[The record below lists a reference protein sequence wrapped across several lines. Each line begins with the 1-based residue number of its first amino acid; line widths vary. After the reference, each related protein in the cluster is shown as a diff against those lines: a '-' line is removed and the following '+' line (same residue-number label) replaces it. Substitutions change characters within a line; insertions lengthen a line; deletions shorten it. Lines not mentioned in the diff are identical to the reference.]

1 MATLNRFPLWGLFAS
16 RAALRIGYSES
27 EARLL
32 GYSTAL
38 LYAILR
44 NHGGGGK
51 KKKIGVA
58 GATVTVKPATPAFA
72 TDTISFAGMDFQCNR
87 IDGSIVQT
95 VVGGELQTADRFH
108 GQVEDK
114 FRTLGYIKGGTMLS
128 ALCEAFDAFLAN
140 YTPEEL
146 QGSSLYALYATWR
159 DACKSGFNLVDLNV
173 LMDWLREH
181 THAACA
187 A

>member
-51 KKKIGVA
+51 KKIGA
-58 GATVTVKPATPAFA
+58 SGATVKPAA
-72 TDTISFAGMDFQCNR
+72 TIATTAATETISFAGMDFQCSR
-87 IDGSIVQT
+87 IDGNIVQT

-128 ALCEAFDAFLAN
+128 ALCEAFDAFLVN
-140 YTPEEL
+140 YSPEEL

-159 DACKSGFNLVDLNV
+159 DACKSDFNLVDLNA

>member
-16 RAALRIGYSES
+16 RAALRIGYSDS

-51 KKKIGVA
+51 KRKIGV
-58 GATVTVKPATPAFA
+58 TVTVKPAA
-72 TDTISFAGMDFQCNR
+72 TIPTTETISFAGMDFQCNR
-87 IDGSIVQT
+87 IDDSIVQT

-140 YTPEEL
+140 YSPEEL
-146 QGSSLYALYATWR
+146 QGSSLYSLYATWR
-159 DACKSGFNLVDLNV
+159 DACKSGFNLVDLNA

>member
-44 NHGGGGK
+44 MHRGGK
-51 KKKIGVA
+51 KKIGA
-58 GATVTVKPATPAFA
+58 NGASGTTVKSATSNITTA
-72 TDTISFAGMDFQCNR
+72 TEIINFAGMDFQCSRVNGR
-87 IDGSIVQT
+87 IVQT
-95 VVGGELQTADRFH
+95 VVGGEVQTAD
-108 GQVEDK
+108 K
-114 FRTLGYIKGGTMLS
+114 FRGQIEGKIRTFSQEGGTMLS
-128 ALCEAFDAFLAN
+128 ALCEAFDRFLAN
-140 YTPEEL
+140 YSPEEL
-146 QGSSLYALYATWR
+146 QGSSLYTLYATWR
-159 DACKSGFNLVDLNV
+159 DACKSGFNLVDLDA
-173 LMDWLREH
+173 LLGWLKEH

>member
-51 KKKIGVA
+51 KKKDA
-58 GATVTVKPATPAFA
+58 TTVTVKPAASFPT
-72 TDTISFAGMDFQCNR
+72 TETISFAGMDFQCNR

-128 ALCEAFDAFLAN
+128 ALREAFDAFLAN
-140 YTPEEL
+140 YSPEEL
-146 QGSSLYALYATWR
+146 QESSLYALYATWR
-159 DACKSGFNLVDLNV
+159 DACKSGFNLVDLNT

-181 THAACA
+181 THAACTA
-187 A
+187 